1 MNLEFSKYQQ
11 DIFDFVKYGYGNAVV
26 EAVAGAGK
34 SFSIVECLKYIKG
47 DKRVLFLAFNN
58 AIVESLKGKITR
70 EKTDVKTLHSLGY
83 SILKYNFKSIDIK
96 IDELKYKKKLN
107 TWLDDSKNN
116 NISHI
121 LTEKNIKKYKSNI
134 LKLTD
139 LGRSYLVKNKKQLEI
154 ISIKHNIVLVDNE
167 IDMSLAMLTWAKNS
181 LEETNTIDFGD
192 MLYLPNVLPVR
203 TFKYDFI
210 IVDEAQDLSY
220 SQLQLFLKNFKQ
232 GGRFLAV
239 GDKSQCQPAGTK
251 ILMASG
257 EYKKIED
264 VCIDDKVTSYDR
276 HDKGQFVG
284 YYKNHRWGGENMS
297 KYGYN
302 VNNISSRLFNG
313 DLVVINSNNNTSKYT
328 PDHRCMVRFSKES
341 ITKHILYIMEKDGLF
356 RIGISPVWS
365 STEITF
371 ASTRARGEAADKF
384 WILDTYDCRNDAYLE
399 EQFYSVNYSLPQMIF
414 TYRSQKGNTTQNT
427 IDGYYDRFDKDILKE
442 NAITVLNIFKRKYEM
457 PFWAKNGHMYFS
469 KNHMFEINACNVLH
483 KIMEMICFDE
493 INTIRH
499 KDRADVIK
507 PTYCKIDDFFY
518 EEYNDYVYSLEIDK
532 HELYVA
538 DGILTHNCIYGFSG
552 SDTESFNKIKS
563 LPSTI
568 SLPLSICYRC
578 PKRVIELAKKFVPE
592 IEARKNAPEGYINY
606 KAIVDDIKDGDMI
619 ICRNTLPLVKLYLK
633 LISEDK
639 KAFIK
644 GKDIG
649 LNLIDLIKDIDGDE
663 LNTDLN
669 KVGVFSELYLYLL
682 SFIEQTKTLL
692 EINETEVFETQEFN
706 NLLDSIECLEIV
718 ANGLT
723 TKDDLIDKLTSIF
736 KDNNTEG
743 ICLSTI
749 HKAKGLEADNVYVLN
764 KNLMPSKY
772 VKQDWELEQEKNLE
786 YVAYTRPKKML
797 GFIYSKDELN
807 FKTTAEKIIEIKYLI
822 EKL

>member
-1 MNLEFSKYQQ
+1 MNDFIPSIYQQ
-11 DIFDFVKYGYGNAVV
+11 EVFDFVKYGHGNAVV
-26 EAVAGAGK
+26 EAVAGSGK
-34 SFSIVECLKYIKG
+34 SKTIIECLKYIKS

-83 SILKYNFKSIDIK
+83 SILKCNFKNIDIK

-107 TWLDDSKNN
+107 SWLNLDDVNDGV
-116 NISHI
+116 ISGI
-121 LTEKNIKKYKSNI
+121 SDAVNSKNIKKYKSNI

-139 LGRSYLVKNKKQLEI
+139 LGRYYLTKNKKQLEV
-154 ISIKHNIVLVDNE
+154 ISIKHNIVLIDNE
-167 IDMSLAMLTWAKNS
+167 IDSALALLTWAKQS
-181 LEETNTIDFGD
+181 LEETYTIDFGD
-192 MLYLPNVLPVR
+192 MLYLPNILPIR

-210 IVDEAQDLSY
+210 IIDEAQDLSY
-220 SQLQLFLKNFKQ
+220 SQLQLFLRCFKQ
-232 GGRFLAV
+232 GGRFIAV
-239 GDKSQCQPAGTK
+239 GDKNQS
-251 ILMASG
+251 
-257 EYKKIED
+257 
-264 VCIDDKVTSYDR
+264 
-276 HDKGQFVG
+276 
-284 YYKNHRWGGENMS
+284 
-297 KYGYN
+297 
-302 VNNISSRLFNG
+302 
-313 DLVVINSNNNTSKYT
+313 
-328 PDHRCMVRFSKES
+328 
-341 ITKHILYIMEKDGLF
+341 
-356 RIGISPVWS
+356 
-365 STEITF
+365 
-371 ASTRARGEAADKF
+371 
-384 WILDTYDCRNDAYLE
+384 
-399 EQFYSVNYSLPQMIF
+399 
-414 TYRSQKGNTTQNT
+414 
-427 IDGYYDRFDKDILKE
+427 
-442 NAITVLNIFKRKYEM
+442 
-457 PFWAKNGHMYFS
+457 
-469 KNHMFEINACNVLH
+469 
-483 KIMEMICFDE
+483 
-493 INTIRH
+493 
-499 KDRADVIK
+499 
-507 PTYCKIDDFFY
+507 
-518 EEYNDYVYSLEIDK
+518 
-532 HELYVA
+532 
-538 DGILTHNCIYGFSG
+538 IYGFSG
-552 SDTESFNKIKS
+552 SDSESFNKIKS

-592 IEARKNAPEGYINY
+592 IEARENAPEGYINY

-649 LNLIDLIKDIDGDE
+649 LNLIDLIKDIDADE

-807 FKTTAEKIIEIKYLI
+807 FKTTVEKIIEIKYLI